1 MQEIVKN
8 FTLIHIDAPGQEEG
22 AAAYPTGYDII
33 SVPRRPAVTFV
44 FSFFSEME
52 TILCG
57 RLKPNL
63 LQKYLA
69 FPSLTSPSFPAS
81 NTLLSEV

>member
-22 AAAYPTGYDII
+22 TAAYPAGYDIYCMTS
-33 SVPRRPAVTFV
+33 SVSCSSLEVN
-44 FSFFSEME
+44 FSEME
-52 TILCG
+52 TIFCAG
-57 RLKPNL
+57 LKPNL
-63 LQKYLA
+63 YQKY
-69 FPSLTSPSFPAS
+69 FPSPTSPSSPVS